1 MTRRSRACSRT
12 QTPSF
17 SPPCASASQTPPTRS
32 SRGHSRPRSPRPSGS
47 CWSSASP
54 AWPPRPSSRAVPPPT
69 SSPASPS
76 MAEPGRELALGDIPR
91 PPLFRLVDGE
101 GRDVLQETEVGGE
114 RARVAALFSD
124 RELAGEFSAGA
135 AGHGMV
141 ALAGADPREL
151 ADWGAVRDF
160 ALGGADYVLVL
171 SGEGAGLF
179 HAEDVAGEAAG
190 REGEVPL
197 PLYVISDD
205 GGEVLVV
212 ALFGSP
218 EGARSFR
225 ERAAH
230 LGLPDRL
237 GTIDD
242 PEGLVR
248 HALVARDAGAEY
260 AVIDPGSGLTDAV
273 PIEELIRP

>member
-1 MTRRSRACSRT
+1 
-12 QTPSF
+12 
-17 SPPCASASQTPPTRS
+17 
-32 SRGHSRPRSPRPSGS
+32 
-47 CWSSASP
+47 
-54 AWPPRPSSRAVPPPT
+54 
-69 SSPASPS
+69 
-76 MAEPGRELALGDIPR
+76 MAEPGRELALGDLPR

-101 GRDVLQETEVGGE
+101 GRDVWEETEVGGD
-114 RARVAALFSD
+114 RAKVAALFSD

-135 AGHGMV
+135 AEHGMGAV
-141 ALAGADPREL
+141 AGADPREL
-151 ADWGAVRDF
+151 ADWGAVEDF
-160 ALGGADYVLVL
+160 ALGGADYVLVV

-179 HAEDVAGEAAG
+179 HAEDVAREAAG
-190 REGEVPL
+190 RAGEIPF
-197 PLYVISDD
+197 PLYVISDEGGD
-205 GGEVLVV
+205 APLIAVGVEEGEVLVA

-242 PEGLVR
+242 AEGLAR
-248 HALVARDAGAEY
+248 HALVAREAGAQY

-273 PIEELIRP
+273 PIGELIRR